1 MKYQYTPIT
10 KDQKSNPFCKMTKQD
25 QFLLEQQ
32 LNEILHFL
40 CQLGSS
46 NNKRD
51 RQLYDIVT
59 NERSAKQFG
68 KAGEYDWAPNTP
80 LAALSGAVQKL
91 NKGDLSM
98 KQLENI
104 RGVLDAVHK
113 VYPKKFSRVEFES
126 VAETEILTD
135 FERLFG

>member
-98 KQLENI
+98 KQIENI
-104 RGVLDAVHK
+104 EPLLDVIHQ
-113 VYPKKFSRVEFES
+113 VYPRRFSKIEFEA
-126 VAETEILTD
+126 VTEIEPAD
-135 FERLFG
+135 SFEKLFK